1 MRTLVTGRNVDITP
15 GLRQLIDR
23 GLGKLNRVL
32 NDSGVSAQVVLRQER
47 HRHVA
52 EVTIHARGDH
62 MLHGVGQATAW
73 ALSLKDAL
81 TKIDKQAKRMKS
93 KWHERKRQAAD
104 TRMVTPPPKPAGD
117 LAVAAPRIV
126 RVPRSLVKPMTVED
140 AALRMGTG
148 SEHFV
153 VFRNATTDSVTILY
167 RRKDG
172 NFGLIEPDV

>member
-1 MRTLVTGRNVDITP
+1 MDITP

-23 GLGKLNRVL
+23 GLDKLNRVL

-47 HRHVA
+47 HRRVA

-104 TRMVTPPPKPAGD
+104 ARVVTPPPRPAGE
-117 LAVAAPRIV
+117 LTAAAPRIV
-126 RVPRSLVKPMTVED
+126 RVPRTLVKPMTVED
-140 AALRMGTG
+140 AALRMGVG

-153 VFRNATTDSVTILY
+153 VFRNATNDSVTILY